1 MTICGNRNA
10 IGRQPWTQFIDP
22 LVVMSN
28 PIFDQFY
35 DNYVDSAIL
44 TSGKKN
50 VYFCTGFAE
59 RPDFPLLT
67 GGSSKCSLAFHC
79 IDALCDSDLSFFRS
93 TQADGSFNK
102 WYLNITAMVACSVQR
117 KVLYIACRVKKP
129 SDILKPRHRMRSNTQ
144 RNIKQLTTVI
154 HNLRL
159 CGDVSKTKTWF
170 ELDLRTPSHVT
181 TRTLFRVSI
190 VP

>member
-67 GGSSKCSLAFHC
+67 GGSSKCSLASVDRHGQHST
-79 IDALCDSDLSFFRS
+79 ALMLCVTAICRFF
-93 TQADGSFNK
+93 
-102 WYLNITAMVACSVQR
+102 
-117 KVLYIACRVKKP
+117 
-129 SDILKPRHRMRSNTQ
+129 
-144 RNIKQLTTVI
+144 
-154 HNLRL
+154 
-159 CGDVSKTKTWF
+159 
-170 ELDLRTPSHVT
+170 DLRKLMV
-181 TRTLFRVSI
+181 VSI
-190 VP
+190 SGT

>member
-1 MTICGNRNA
+1 
-10 IGRQPWTQFIDP
+10 
-22 LVVMSN
+22 MSN

-44 TSGKKN
+44 TNGKKMFILYE
-50 VYFCTGFAE
+50 VCWTSRF
-59 RPDFPLLT
+59 
-67 GGSSKCSLAFHC
+67 SSANRRVIRMFISISGWPWSAFHC
-79 IDALCDSDLSFFRS
+79 IDDLCDSDLSFFRS
-93 TQADGSFNK
+93 TQADGSFSK

-117 KVLYIACRVKKP
+117 KVLYIACRVKNP
-129 SDILKPRHRMRSNTQ
+129 SDILKPRYRMRSNTH

-154 HNLRL
+154 HILRL

-170 ELDLRTPSHVT
+170 ELDFRTPSHVT
-181 TRTLFRVSI
+181 TRSLFRVSI